1 MAEEI
6 IFNAGGKVQAAEEF
20 LNRYDLK
27 QIITIAVLKNKIQIS
42 MKNQELVIV
51 ISDGF
56 EIGKKNAATYAL
68 YRLLVAAGFSETEAK
83 TVLDA
88 KKDMAL
94 FKKTTTNWK
103 VSSCF
108 SYIVLCIAFFPP

>member
-20 LNRYDLK
+20 LNHYDLK
-27 QIITIAVLKNKIQIS
+27 EIITIAVLKNKIQIS

-56 EIGKKNAATYAL
+56 EIGKKTEATYAL

-83 TVLDA
+83 TVLDT
-88 KKDMAL
+88 KDMAL
-94 FKKTTTNWK
+94 FKKTTTN
-103 VSSCF
+103 
-108 SYIVLCIAFFPP
+108 